1 MEKRDLYDKN
11 RNLTGEFIFKGD
23 PVPKG
28 KYIIVLLVMIQN
40 SKGEFLI
47 QKRSKQKGGKFA
59 ATGGH
64 VKSGQ
69 TSVQG
74 MIDEIQEEIGLVVK
88 PEELE
93 LLYTAREDE
102 QDVFF
107 DLYYMKK
114 DIDISKLVL
123 QEEEVELV
131 QWNTIEEIDELIKKD
146 SKTEK
151 WIRKYSMG
159 VEFINN
165 IPRYCLW
172 LKDIKPNELNS
183 MPLIKKRVVQCKEWR
198 ENSVKTGDAYKLR
211 DIPHLFR
218 PCKQYKDVPYI
229 AVPLVSSSARKYM
242 PMGFIDN
249 GMIPGNNLFS
259 IFDASL
265 FDFGILT
272 SNVHMSWIRIV
283 GGRLKSDW
291 RYSKDIVYN
300 NFPWPNPTDEQKTK
314 IEKTAQAILD
324 ARAKYPE
331 SSLADLYD
339 EVLMPADL
347 RKAHQANDRAVM
359 EAYGFAKD
367 ITESEIVA
375 ELFKMY
381 ENLTEGK

>member
-146 SKTEK
+146 MFLINHAEEVYRTIEILKQKGEK
-151 WIRKYSMG
+151 
-159 VEFINN
+159 
-165 IPRYCLW
+165 
-172 LKDIKPNELNS
+172 
-183 MPLIKKRVVQCKEWR
+183 
-198 ENSVKTGDAYKLR
+198 
-211 DIPHLFR
+211 
-218 PCKQYKDVPYI
+218 
-229 AVPLVSSSARKYM
+229 
-242 PMGFIDN
+242 
-249 GMIPGNNLFS
+249 
-259 IFDASL
+259 
-265 FDFGILT
+265 
-272 SNVHMSWIRIV
+272 
-283 GGRLKSDW
+283 
-291 RYSKDIVYN
+291 
-300 NFPWPNPTDEQKTK
+300 
-314 IEKTAQAILD
+314 
-324 ARAKYPE
+324 
-331 SSLADLYD
+331 
-339 EVLMPADL
+339 
-347 RKAHQANDRAVM
+347 
-359 EAYGFAKD
+359 
-367 ITESEIVA
+367 
-375 ELFKMY
+375 
-381 ENLTEGK
+381 